1 MIFSMSYKI
10 MKTQWYKL
18 NIGNKKIIYRKT
30 VDGLFWY
37 LLGKEEI
44 FIAVKEFKGNTER
57 GFGSSG
63 TGKKWFREWRNDW
76 DYQFY
81 SWKIIADRRKILLFS
96 GSELLS
102 EQPGGRCLWTE
113 RIIEEQKEQSK
124 DS

>member
-1 MIFSMSYKI
+1 
-10 MKTQWYKL
+10 MKTEWYKL

-30 VDGLFWY
+30 VDGLFLY

-44 FIAVKEFKGNTER
+44 FIAGKEFKGNTER

-81 SWKIIADRRKILLFS
+81 SWKITADVKLILF
-96 GSELLS
+96 EKN
-102 EQPGGRCLWTE
+102 TA
-113 RIIEEQKEQSK
+113 I
-124 DS
+124 